1 MSGWLCRWFVI
12 GTWGRCLLCGV
23 WFCYPIVS
31 VGISSAFVWGF
42 ATWGCYF
49 WLALGVVWGFA
60 TWGCCF
66 WFAFGGGACVVV
78 SRTGIQSCGS
88 CSVLIGTCDVC
99 MAISPFF
106 MVPRRFLFFDNGE
119 VTASLRY
126 AFHTK
131 NTLFS
136 KKCHVAV
143 SGSKVTNDPS
153 KCLQE
158 RGLLPYYHN
167 LFVMFVI
174 FGKKWRVV
182 FRSVIQSCRLAYLVA
197 FVWGFATWGCYFWL
211 ARGGGACVVVSRTG
225 IQSCWSCSVLIG
237 TCGVCMAISPFFM
250 VPRRFLS
257 VLSSYRPPI
266 QIWVP
271 TWIDEILI
279 YLIQS
284 FFNSNFRLE
293 AKK

>member
-1 MSGWLCRWFVI
+1 MLISLLISLLLLLFLSVLLFSLLSLLLYYYHYYYFYVFQLTEMHYQITTACGLTGRMWFAVSDVKIRTLFVI
-12 GTWGRCLLCGV
+12 GVCRVGLVGGLWLARGGGAYCVVFG
-23 WFCYPIVS
+23 S
-31 VGISSAFVWGF
+31 VIQSYRLAYLVVFVWGF

-88 CSVLIGTCDVC
+88 CSVLIGTC
-99 MAISPFF
+99 
-106 MVPRRFLFFDNGE
+106 
-119 VTASLRY
+119 
-126 AFHTK
+126 
-131 NTLFS
+131 
-136 KKCHVAV
+136 
-143 SGSKVTNDPS
+143 
-153 KCLQE
+153 
-158 RGLLPYYHN
+158 
-167 LFVMFVI
+167 
-174 FGKKWRVV
+174 
-182 FRSVIQSCRLAYLVA
+182 
-197 FVWGFATWGCYFWL
+197 
-211 ARGGGACVVVSRTG
+211 
-225 IQSCWSCSVLIG
+225 
-237 TCGVCMAISPFFM
+237 GVCMAIRPFFM